1 MDQLLLFGVRSPLT
15 PDYEETCA
23 RLGLAIAGAVQV
35 DDLAPRVLDR
45 ERLVALTALTEEHR
59 LAPYVTCAF
68 DPARRAALAAM
79 AEGAGLHPAGALVD
93 PTAVAARS
101 TKIGNG
107 SFVNAGVMIGAAG
120 ILGDHVMVNR
130 AASIGHHAL
139 IGDFVS
145 IGPGVT
151 VAGNVWIGENSMI
164 GAGAVLLPGLRV
176 GAGVSVA
183 AGSVVRR
190 NLPDG
195 VLAAGNPAVVKPF
208 RRRASGFADRDEE

>member
-1 MDQLLLFGVRSPLT
+1 MDQQLLFGVRSPLT

-45 ERLVALTALTEEHR
+45 KRLVALTALTGEHR
-59 LAPYVTCAF
+59 RAPYVTCAF
-68 DPARRAALAAM
+68 DPARRAALAAL
-79 AEGAGLHPAGALVD
+79 AEGAGLHSAGALVD
-93 PTAVAARS
+93 PTAVVARS

-107 SFVNAGVMIGAAG
+107 CFVNAGVMIGAAG
-120 ILGDHVMVNR
+120 ILGDHVVVNR
-130 AASIGHHAL
+130 AASLGHHAL
-139 IGDFVS
+139 VGDFVS

-164 GAGAVLLPGLRV
+164 GAGAVLLPGIRV
-176 GAGVSVA
+176 GAGVTVA

-195 VLAAGNPAVVKPF
+195 VLAAGNPAVVMSF
-208 RRRASGFADRDEE
+208 RPRAGAFANRDEE